1 MRGQLLD
8 QTIRLQDGVQRA
20 VQRRNAEIWP
30 NLSREARRRQRLN
43 ITGDV
48 YRGRQWET
56 ALRLQRA
63 SPANGYLSEFSWLS
77 VETPN
82 RSIPVQAIVRTRDP
96 RFPPRTEDI
105 MEFRVDGRIQPYE
118 TKASRTLIQSYST
131 RGGVEEAR
139 FRRSSTVARQIR
151 KTARIVDY
159 ARRNNGR
166 LRGAGYT
173 IDGRRVEVV
182 LDPADVLPTIVSPYG
197 GALD

>member
-1 MRGQLLD
+1 
-8 QTIRLQDGVQRA
+8 
-20 VQRRNAEIWP
+20 
-30 NLSREARRRQRLN
+30 
-43 ITGDV
+43 
-48 YRGRQWET
+48 
-56 ALRLQRA
+56 
-63 SPANGYLSEFSWLS
+63 
-77 VETPN
+77 
-82 RSIPVQAIVRTRDP
+82 
-96 RFPPRTEDI
+96 